1 MAIRKQNF
9 FQRYRKVIL
18 FNKNLI
24 LSGVISF
31 LAGALTTQ
39 IYTLFD
45 SNNLSNALITL
56 LIGYC
61 VYIPFFAFLF
71 YRDNKSRYVDPL
83 TGKKNSKNIKEDT
96 KKLFETFSVSE
107 IIFIVTK
114 LFIHYSLLQASV
126 LPYQALTLAE
136 LTAWGV
142 FLISIA
148 TAACL
153 VLDAGSFNRILQQY

>member
-1 MAIRKQNF
+1 MTITKKNF
-9 FQRYRKVIL
+9 CQTYRKLIL

-39 IYTLFD
+39 IYALFD

-61 VYIPFFAFLF
+61 VYIPLFAFLF

-83 TGKKNSKNIKEDT
+83 TGKS
-96 KKLFETFSVSE
+96 
-107 IIFIVTK
+107 
-114 LFIHYSLLQASV
+114 
-126 LPYQALTLAE
+126 P
-136 LTAWGV
+136 
-142 FLISIA
+142 
-148 TAACL
+148 
-153 VLDAGSFNRILQQY
+153 RI